1 MYVVDA
7 LKSISIGFDRGAYLV
22 SIFGTNTGRYIT
34 YLVEGYGASII
45 RCRVTTLSDVT
56 DEIKALYPYT
66 INDDVYGISIEN
78 TTNVGA
84 NVSVVALYGG
94 ASLLS

>member
-1 MYVVDA
+1 MG
-7 LKSISIGFDRGAYLV
+7 SNSQ
-22 SIFGTNTGRYIT
+22 RYIT
-34 YLVEGYGASII
+34 YLVEGYGKSAV

-56 DEIKALYPYT
+56 DDIKALYPYT

-78 TTNVGA
+78 TTNVLA
-84 NVSVVALYGG
+84 RVIVVALYGE